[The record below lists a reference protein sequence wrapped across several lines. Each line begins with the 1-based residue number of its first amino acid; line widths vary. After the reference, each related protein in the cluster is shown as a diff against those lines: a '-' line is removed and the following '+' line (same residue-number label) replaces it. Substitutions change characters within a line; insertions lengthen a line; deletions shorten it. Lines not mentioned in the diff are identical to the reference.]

1 MPTEWPALPYD
12 AWSATC
18 DTLHAHTQV
27 LGKLGATLS
36 PAAARWDTGLGEF
49 VLDWDDARASA
60 DPHRAALEFGRSSV
74 RHACAVCGWD
84 TALAA
89 SVQGV
94 PPPIA

>member
-1 MPTEWPALPYD
+1 
-12 AWSATC
+12 
-18 DTLHAHTQV
+18 
-27 LGKLGATLS
+27 
-36 PAAARWDTGLGEF
+36 

-60 DPHRAALEFGRSSV
+60 DPHLAALEFGRSSV

-84 TALAA
+84 PALAA